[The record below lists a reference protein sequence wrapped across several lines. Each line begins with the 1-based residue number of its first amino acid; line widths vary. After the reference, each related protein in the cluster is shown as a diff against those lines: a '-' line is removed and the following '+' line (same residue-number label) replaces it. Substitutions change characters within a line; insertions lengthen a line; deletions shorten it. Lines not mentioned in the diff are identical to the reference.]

1 VLIEVVWE
9 DKKERLKKKQIL
21 TDKEECR
28 DEYLEREIQIR
39 DSQKKKKKKKKKK
52 WGACFGLL
60 CLHYQLSSLRHIE
73 GSSVSDSGE
82 DKRWQRETE
91 TEPFSN
97 WINWKKRFF
106 KVNNLNCITNP
117 LSLSLLP
124 SKILIKQTHSTKY
137 QWGTK
142 LDITIN
148 ICIKFVREPLINF
161 KTTYNSKD

>member
-1 VLIEVVWE
+1 VVWE

-39 DSQKKKKKKKKKK
+39 DSQKKKKKKKKRGGQLIGERSIWRGRLKLETPKKKKKKKKK

-97 WINWKKRFF
+97 
-106 KVNNLNCITNP
+106 
-117 LSLSLLP
+117 
-124 SKILIKQTHSTKY
+124 
-137 QWGTK
+137 
-142 LDITIN
+142 
-148 ICIKFVREPLINF
+148 
-161 KTTYNSKD
+161 